1 MITFC
6 IIRRFSRFDP
16 HQKCLSPAERAAP
29 IIAGIPT
36 TTAQPGAPQMFSFL
50 SFCMLYCKHS
60 PPYCDLKE
68 REEREERRLIKM
80 HMLSHSFPALM
91 FGGRRRNV
99 FRKQCLSDCS
109 LFTTVSQHLQLAR
122 RIVLFLLNVQKLY
135 GIIDDTDIEDIR
147 S

>member
-1 MITFC
+1 MQFPFR
-6 IIRRFSRFDP
+6 IRSDYILHNSAVLSFRSSPEMSFPCRNVQ
-16 HQKCLSPAERAAP
+16 HQLLLEFRRLRHSPAHP
-29 IIAGIPT
+29 KC
-36 TTAQPGAPQMFSFL
+36 FL
-50 SFCMLYCKHS
+50 SCRFACCTVSS

-109 LFTTVSQHLQLAR
+109 LFAGSHNIYNWHAGLVYFCRT
-122 RIVLFLLNVQKLY
+122 Y
-135 GIIDDTDIEDIR
+135 
-147 S
+147 